1 MVNCE
6 VNIRNEF
13 FISAL
18 FVENMISEYLNEK
31 IKINHFADS
40 SYSEEDVRSVDFYK
54 KMGVVM
60 ESEKFS
66 IIDKSKLSVF
76 REIHRELMI
85 NIDTNSIED
94 CLTSKASND
103 DFLLILYPQ
112 DQNITRE
119 EKLINAC
126 IFLIDDVSQLIS
138 SYTKK
143 KEVKLY
149 RNLIKFN
156 SNLINTFTAIFSML
170 LIR

>member
-1 MVNCE
+1 MVSCE

-31 IKINHFADS
+31 IKINYFTDS
-40 SYSEEDVRSVDFYK
+40 SYSEEDVHSVDFYE
-54 KMGVVM
+54 KMGILM
-60 ESEKFS
+60 ESDKFS

-76 REIHRELMI
+76 REIHKELSVKLDA
-85 NIDTNSIED
+85 DTLED

-112 DQNITRE
+112 GQEITRE

-138 SYTKK
+138 NYTKK
-143 KEVKLY
+143 KEVKLF
-149 RNLIKFN
+149 RNLIKIN
-156 SNLINTFTAIFSML
+156 SNLINAFSVFFSIL
-170 LIR
+170 LFR